1 MSEPRDSKTRDSQPH
16 DPEPGEYLRYSKMID
31 HALLTPTMSDADLDR
46 GIELAVAY
54 NVASIC
60 ILPWYLKALSE
71 RLAGTT
77 VKPSTVIGFPHG
89 GQAAMV
95 KVAEA
100 VQAIADGGVELDM
113 VVNISKVK
121 SGRWDAV
128 RDDIHGVVEAT
139 HSAGQKVKVIFENC
153 YLEDDEKIR
162 LCEICTELSA
172 DWVKTSTGFG
182 TGGATMDDLRLM
194 RKHAGDAIEVK
205 AAGGVRTLEALRE
218 VRQIG
223 ASRCGASATAAILD
237 PLREQLGMDPI
248 EPSTASSGGY

>member
-1 MSEPRDSKTRDSQPH
+1 MSDPRDL
-16 DPEPGEYLRYSKMID
+16 EPKEYLQYSKMID
-31 HALLTPTMSDADLDR
+31 HALLTPTMSDAELDR
-46 GIELAVAY
+46 GIKLAVAY

-60 ILPWYLKALSE
+60 IMPWYLKTLAQ
-71 RLAGTT
+71 RLAETT

-89 GQAAMV
+89 GQSSMV

-128 RDDIHGVVEAT
+128 REDIHGIVEAT

-153 YLEDDEKIR
+153 YLEDEEKIR

-194 RKHAGDAIEVK
+194 RKHAGDEVQVK
-205 AAGGVRTLEALRE
+205 AAGGVRTLDALKE
-218 VRQIG
+218 VRDIG

-237 PLREQLGMDPI
+237 PLRQSCGLDPI
-248 EPSTASSGGY
+248 DQPAATSGGY